1 MREYLFR
8 GQWNKSSKEKEWV
21 YGYLK
26 LHIYKNSEDVTD
38 KSAVIYFEDNSNIKY
53 YIVNPET
60 VGEFTGIYDSN
71 GIRIF
76 EGDILKA
83 KNGHIGWVEFKK
95 GCYVK
100 VCNCHTSVSD
110 IYSDNS
116 EVIGNI
122 FDNPELLEEN

>member
-8 GQWNKSSKEKEWV
+8 GKRDKSYTETEWV
-21 YGYLK
+21 FGFLK
-26 LHIYKNSEDVTD
+26 YYSEDN
-38 KSAVIYFEDNSNIKY
+38 AVIFYDDSVKNKHY
-53 YIVNPET
+53 LVDPKT

-83 KNGHIGWVEFKK
+83 RNGHIGWVEFRK

-122 FDNPELLEEN
+122 FDNSELFKGV

>member
-8 GQWNKSSKEKEWV
+8 GKRDKSCTETEWV
-21 YGYLK
+21 FGFLK
-26 LHIYKNSEDVTD
+26 YYSED
-38 KSAVIYFEDNSNIKY
+38 SAVIFYDDNVKNKHY
-53 YIVNPET
+53 LVDPKT

-83 KNGHIGWVEFKK
+83 RNGHIGWVEFRK

-100 VCNCHTSVSD
+100 ACNCHTSVSD

-122 FDNPELLEEN
+122 FDNSELLKGV